1 MSCELCGKAT
11 DKVTNVKVEGT
22 ILKVCA
28 DCAKFGD
35 NVKAG
40 GKDAPNRI
48 VIQSRL
54 ENRERRMKTKDVY
67 TQEEQQVEE
76 LADDYGERIRK
87 GREAKGWKQEDL
99 AHQMNERL
107 SLVQKVERH
116 DIKPDDALA
125 KKIEKTLGIVLIEK
139 VPLVKTEKQAVANR
153 GLTLE
158 DFIKTSKK

>member
-1 MSCELCGKAT
+1 MPCELCGKAT
-11 DKVTNVKVEGT
+11 DKLTTVRIEGT
-22 ILKVCA
+22 MLKVCS

-40 GKDAPNRI
+40 GKDAPNRV

-107 SLVQKVERH
+107 SLIQKVERH
-116 DIKPDDALA
+116 DIKPDDILA

-158 DFIKTSKK
+158 DFIKSSKK